1 MEGHGKGSSWQW
13 KVSQAFLGNRKEVLS
28 SASFTLERRQARI
41 SLFREKSLPD
51 ELSGMRTYAKSKIAN
66 LE

>member
-1 MEGHGKGSSWQW
+1 MEGHGEESSWQW
-13 KVSQAFLGNRKEVLS
+13 KVSQAFLGKRKEVLS
-28 SASFTLERRQARI
+28 SASFILERRQARI
-41 SLFREKSLPD
+41 SLFRERSLPD